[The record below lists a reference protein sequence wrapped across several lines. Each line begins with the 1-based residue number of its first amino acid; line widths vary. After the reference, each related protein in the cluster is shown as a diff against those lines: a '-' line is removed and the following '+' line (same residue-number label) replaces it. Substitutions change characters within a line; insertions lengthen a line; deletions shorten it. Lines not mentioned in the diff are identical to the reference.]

1 MIHPF
6 PKLAE
11 KHMDPVWQGK
21 WVNKGAERGEALV
34 SISTDGRVV
43 EWGMKKGLAST
54 TLMVL
59 KRRGNSEGVIS
70 RQVGEVPREEKRRE
84 EKRRKEIYRSL
95 YIRKE
100 KKRKEMYFR
109 CSVNENDDHVT
120 YFISQIDRSNE

>member
-11 KHMDPVWQGK
+11 KHMDPVWQVK

-100 KKRKEMYFR
+100 KKRKERKCIF
-109 CSVNENDDHVT
+109 DAL
-120 YFISQIDRSNE
+120 

>member
-11 KHMDPVWQGK
+11 KHMDPVWLVK

-84 EKRRKEIYRSL
+84 EKRREERKYTGPCIFDKK
-95 YIRKE
+95 RKE
-100 KKRKEMYFR
+100 KKGNVFSMLCKRK
-109 CSVNENDDHVT
+109 
-120 YFISQIDRSNE
+120 

>member
-11 KHMDPVWQGK
+11 KHMDPVWQVK

-95 YIRKE
+95 YIRQE
-100 KKRKEMYFR
+100 KKRKERKCIF
-109 CSVNENDDHVT
+109 DAL
-120 YFISQIDRSNE
+120 

>member
-11 KHMDPVWQGK
+11 KHMDPVWQVK

-84 EKRRKEIYRSL
+84 ERKYTGPCIF
-95 YIRKE
+95 E

>member
-1 MIHPF
+1 
-6 PKLAE
+6 
-11 KHMDPVWQGK
+11 MDPVWQVK

-70 RQVGEVPREEKRRE
+70 RQVGEVPREEKK

-95 YIRKE
+95 YIRKEKE

>member
-84 EKRRKEIYRSL
+84 EKKGSIQVPVYSK
-95 YIRKE
+95 RKE
-100 KKRKEMYFR
+100 KKGNVFSMLCKRK
-109 CSVNENDDHVT
+109 
-120 YFISQIDRSNE
+120 

>member
-11 KHMDPVWQGK
+11 KHMDPVWQVK

-84 EKRRKEIYRSL
+84 EEKKGNIQVPVYSK
-95 YIRKE
+95 RKE
-100 KKRKEMYFR
+100 KKGNAFSMLCKRK
-109 CSVNENDDHVT
+109 
-120 YFISQIDRSNE
+120 